1 VDDSVQWKHVDE
13 QNKERNVFKRVKF
26 DPSSCFGF
34 IEIIN
39 DSTIDY
45 EAKIS
50 FKNYSELY
58 TSFLT
63 PHEFP
68 LRLKVA
74 PKQKV
79 TCKFMSA
86 NIFR

>member
-1 VDDSVQWKHVDE
+1 VEWKHVDV
-13 QNKERNVFKRVKF
+13 QNKERNVLKRVKF

-39 DSTIDY
+39 GSTMDY
-45 EAKIS
+45 EARIS

-58 TSFLT
+58 TTFLT
-63 PHEFP
+63 DHEFP
-68 LRLKVA
+68 LRLQVA
-74 PKQKV
+74 AKHKV